1 MVPYIVLILVI
12 LIILVIYKYKD
23 MVSDYNSVLIRIHH
37 GENEIDELLNKK
49 ADLLDEIC
57 ESINNINDNRVFSSV
72 KKVIK
77 KNLDTMKLDKDL
89 SEIGLELKEY
99 LLVNKAFIPDEELK
113 KKLDDLVE
121 LDLNLEATKVYYNDN
136 STTFNELIEKFPSK
150 IIAKRKGY
158 DFKNLYTFKEEQLF
172 EILKKDNKKKEQ
184 EA

>member
-1 MVPYIVLILVI
+1 MVPYIILLVVVLLILC
-12 LIILVIYKYKD
+12 IYKYRD
-23 MVSDYNSVLIRIHH
+23 MLSEYNSVLVRIHH

-57 ESINNINDNRVFSSV
+57 ENINNINDNRVFSSV
-72 KKVIK
+72 KKVMK

-99 LLVNKAFIPDEELK
+99 LLVNKSFIPEDELK
-113 KKLDDLVE
+113 KKLDELVD

-150 IIAKRKGY
+150 IIAKKKGY

>member
-1 MVPYIVLILVI
+1 MVPYVILLVVVLLIL
-12 LIILVIYKYKD
+12 LIYKYRD
-23 MVSDYNSVLIRIHH
+23 IVSNYNSVLVRIHH

-49 ADLLDEIC
+49 ADLLDQVC

-72 KKVIK
+72 KKVMK

-89 SEIGLELKEY
+89 AEISLELKEY
-99 LLVNKAFIPDEELK
+99 LLVNKSFVPEDELK
-113 KKLDDLVE
+113 AKLDELVE

-136 STTFNELIEKFPSK
+136 STIFNELIAKFPSK